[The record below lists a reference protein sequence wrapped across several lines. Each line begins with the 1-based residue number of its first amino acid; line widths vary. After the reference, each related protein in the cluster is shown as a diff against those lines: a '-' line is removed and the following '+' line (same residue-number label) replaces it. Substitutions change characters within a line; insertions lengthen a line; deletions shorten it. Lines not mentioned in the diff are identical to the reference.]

1 MGRDVFHRVPAG
13 RNTKVGDAVERVPT
27 IAKKGAIMKP
37 IIRYRSPL
45 LFRKSY
51 KPACVI
57 RLRPSAKLNFVFRPV
72 NRFGAK
78 PQLVTVP

>member
-1 MGRDVFHRVPAG
+1 M
-13 RNTKVGDAVERVPT
+13 
-27 IAKKGAIMKP
+27 KGANMKP
-37 IIRYRSPL
+37 MIRYRSQW

-51 KPACVI
+51 KATWMLRI
-57 RLRPSAKLNFVFRPV
+57 RPSPKLNIVFRPV